1 MGGGPL
7 DFPRL
12 RAIEQAL
19 DGGDVASAQ
28 KQLAEVG
35 PDPEHAEAVA
45 YLSTRILF
53 QLGRVTRAQAAIRLR
68 EVLKDVDDFP
78 EAANWLRIADER
90 PESSRPARGSAPPFT
105 SGDSGDPDPKLA
117 DVVLTLDA
125 PGRRANPRRSSSAHR
140 PRLSNPS
147 IPRAGRL
154 PRIST
159 PPDLTPSYAPE
170 ENDSEESSRAGS
182 YSEHPPRVEI
192 VEPARRSSAPPPSSS
207 EMTPV
212 PVTQPEKSKSP
223 RIRSGPPAAVVE
235 RGLPTSLFEIA
246 ELADSGHLGAA
257 LRALEALPAPLGA
270 EHTLLYARLLQRATR
285 NQEALA
291 ILERMESAP
300 LLDPE
305 VRAAV
310 SRQLLEIGQVDR
322 ARVQAER
329 AFADDELSG
338 GARAALVAVLARAAL
353 ETEGDDLERALELLA
368 GDLGT
373 GPETA
378 ALMSARAL
386 GHACGQESQRAVTD
400 ALRAL
405 HLDPHSVN
413 ALAALALGS
422 AQLCRVHDAQQA
434 WLRLD
439 RADAGFA
446 QALAPKIDG
455 LGIALTDLESVI
467 PGHSLPAESSPW
479 EPVEMLVADAEF
491 APAIVTLENLARDT
505 LAQVAHRGGGELMVL
520 GTVGATFLTR
530 VPLFRDFAPFDL
542 SLHSLSRLDHALAT
556 LYSPRRPKE
565 MASDHY
571 SLLLLAGAYFGET
584 LRQCGQLSWRGSL
597 TSPNDARV
605 LGAGIEWHPFQLVEQ
620 RMMYGAPLPQANDLG
635 FSNHSRPRAWSH
647 RMLIPEVPPC
657 PWDPEQWPTLR
668 MVERLGRAM
677 SRSVVARFCADHAD
691 GPLDRTIASLSAVD
705 SFLALV
711 APAKSQSMDPSLAR
725 RLAVL
730 LGSYVGETLR
740 AALGG
745 TWHDSG
751 KEGADAFEL
760 VVSPAASAR
769 PIAVTLKRVQGEST
783 SMSSYVTRFMDKRA

>member
-7 DFPRL
+7 DSPRL

-28 KQLAEVG
+28 QQLAEVG
-35 PDPEHAEAVA
+35 PDPNHAEAVA

-53 QLGRVTRAQAAIRLR
+53 QLGRVTRAQAATRLR
-68 EVLKDVDDFP
+68 EVLKNVDYFP
-78 EAANWLRIADER
+78 EAAHWLRLADER
-90 PESSRPARGSAPPFT
+90 PESSRPVRRSAPPFK
-105 SGDSGDPDPKLA
+105 SGPGSNPDPKLA
-117 DVVLTLDA
+117 DLVLTLDA
-125 PGRRANPRRSSSAHR
+125 PGKKANPRRSSGAHR

-159 PPDLTPSYAPE
+159 PPDPTPSYAPE
-170 ENDSEESSRAGS
+170 EDDAEESPRAGS
-182 YSEHPPRVEI
+182 YSEHPPGVEI
-192 VEPARRSSAPPPSSS
+192 VEAPRRSSAPPPNSS

-212 PVTQPEKSKSP
+212 PVTEPEKANP
-223 RIRSGPPAAVVE
+223 RIRSGPPPAVVE
-235 RGLPTSLFEIA
+235 RALPTSLFEIA

-270 EHTLLYARLLQRATR
+270 EHTLLYARLLHRATR
-285 NQEALA
+285 DREALA
-291 ILERMESAP
+291 LLERMESAP

-310 SRQLLEIGQVDR
+310 SRQLLEIGQIER
-322 ARVQAER
+322 ARIQAER
-329 AFADDELSG
+329 AFADDETSG
-338 GARAALVAVLARAAL
+338 GARAALVAVLARVAL
-353 ETEGDDLERALELLA
+353 EGDSKDLERAQELLA

-386 GHACGQESQRAVTD
+386 GHACAEGSQVAVSD

-434 WLRLD
+434 WLRLN
-439 RADAGFA
+439 RADPSFA
-446 QALAPKIDG
+446 RALAPKIDG
-455 LGIALTDLESVI
+455 LGIALTDLENVI
-467 PGHSLPAESSPW
+467 PGHSLPAGASPW

-530 VPLFRDFAPFDL
+530 VPLFRDFAPYDL
-542 SLHSLSRLDHALAT
+542 SLSSLARLDHALAT

-584 LRQCGQLSWRGSL
+584 LRQCGELSWRGSL

-605 LGAGIEWHPFQLVEQ
+605 LGAGMEWHPFQLVEQ

-635 FSNHSRPRAWSH
+635 FSTHSRPRAWSH

-657 PWDPEQWPTLR
+657 PWDPETWPTLR
-668 MVERLGRAM
+668 MIERLGRAM

-711 APAKSQSMDPSLAR
+711 APAKSQAMDPSLAR
-725 RLAVL
+725 RVAVL
-730 LGSYVGETLR
+730 VGSYVGETLR

-745 TWHDSG
+745 TWQDSG

-760 VVSPAASAR
+760 VVSPAASAK
-769 PIAVTLKRVQGEST
+769 PIAVALKRVQGEST
-783 SMSSYVTRFMDKRA
+783 SMSGYVTRFMDKRA